1 MKSTEISY
9 SEDEDFEENDSYDMT
24 LDELLE
30 HLSIPLGGSP
40 LVIGPTIANSAMPMS
55 QNQFPETESADNNI
69 SRTWTGIL
77 SFYG

>member
-40 LVIGPTIANSAMPMS
+40 LVRRTYRLLCH
-55 QNQFPETESADNNI
+55 
-69 SRTWTGIL
+69 SRTVGTG
-77 SFYG
+77 